1 MSVDQIPNPPEDQV
15 LAEEV
20 ATDEA
25 DPAGETDP
33 AGEPESPQENSVLDN
48 VRQLLPTHLL
58 PKTKTGRPIGRP
70 RKINP
75 APTSNDL
82 NYHAEMAEARQRF
95 IAEDPVVK
103 TLSGKPDSANLLS
116 SLRMEIAKEAAA
128 LHFQRIE
135 SEKHGKDTAQTST
148 RRIDALTR
156 IAHIE
161 LEIKKLAP
169 DTLDVRSEKFQK
181 VFSMFIEMM
190 RESAKE
196 TLAPEAIDMFF
207 NRFGSRLDGWED
219 KAENLI
225 R

>member
-15 LAEEV
+15 SAEEIE
-20 ATDEA
+20 TDT
-25 DPAGETDP
+25 TDP
-33 AGEPESPQENSVLDN
+33 AGEPEYPQENPVLDN

-58 PKTKTGRPIGRP
+58 PKTKTGRPVGRP

-75 APTSNDL
+75 APSSNDL

-207 NRFGSRLDGWED
+207 NRFGGMMDGWED